1 MGNRHTLEKAGAV
14 AFALLLWQIAAMAL
28 DQHLLLVSPV
38 QVLFRLGSLCL
49 EPDFLKTVAFSLMR
63 IAGGFC
69 LAFLLGAGLG
79 MLAGRCRY
87 VELLL
92 WPFMLTIKSVPVA
105 SYVILCLIW
114 LSSAQ
119 LPVFISFLMV
129 LPVLYNNVLQGYKTA
144 DPKLLEMARLYG
156 VPFGRRLLYIH
167 LPQIKPFLLSACGVG
182 LGMAWKAGVA
192 AEVIGITG
200 GSIGEKL
207 YESKVYYNMADLFCW
222 TVVIILVSLAFEK
235 AFLWLL
241 RRGFGRLERL

>member
-28 DQHLLLVSPV
+28 NQHLLLVSPV

-49 EPDFLKTVAFSLMR
+49 EPGFLQTIAFSLLR
-63 IAGGFC
+63 IAGGFF
-69 LAFLLGAGLG
+69 LAFLLGTGLG
-79 MLAGRCRY
+79 ILAGRFRY

-144 DPKLLEMARLYG
+144 DSRLLEMAGLYG
-156 VPFGRRLLYIH
+156 VPFGRRLVYIH
-167 LPQIKPFLLSACGVG
+167 LPQIKPFLLSACVYTAVFIF
-182 LGMAWKAGVA
+182 LAVRYLRRHDVA
-192 AEVIGITG
+192 A
-200 GSIGEKL
+200 
-207 YESKVYYNMADLFCW
+207 D
-222 TVVIILVSLAFEK
+222 
-235 AFLWLL
+235 
-241 RRGFGRLERL
+241 